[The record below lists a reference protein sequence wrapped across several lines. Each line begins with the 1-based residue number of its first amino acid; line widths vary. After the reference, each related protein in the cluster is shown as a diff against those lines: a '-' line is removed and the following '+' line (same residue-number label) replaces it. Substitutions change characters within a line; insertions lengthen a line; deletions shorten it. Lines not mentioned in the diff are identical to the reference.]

1 MAPDLTALI
10 SSYGVWLVAGMI
22 ALECICIPVP
32 GETIL
37 VAAALYA
44 GSTHQLHIVSVI
56 TAAVVGGVLGNVVA
70 FWLGRR
76 YGYRLLMRYGHY
88 VKLDATRIKIGQYLF
103 LRHGSKVVFIARFIP
118 VARSFAALLA
128 GTNRMPWRS
137 FMVANVAGAVAWVT
151 VDSVGAYFLGEA
163 LSKVAAP
170 VGITLIIAVV
180 TLLIIGARV
189 AARREEALALEA
201 ERALPGPLQP
211 PR

>member
-1 MAPDLTALI
+1 MTALI
-10 SSYGVWLVAGMI
+10 SAYGVWLVAGLI

-44 GSTHQLHIVSVI
+44 GSTHKLHIVSVI
-56 TAAVVGGVLGNVVA
+56 AAAVVGGILGNVVA

-76 YGYRLLMRYGHY
+76 YGYRLLMRHGHY

-118 VARSFAALLA
+118 IARSFAAVLA

-137 FMVANVAGAVAWVT
+137 FMVANMAGAVAWVS

-163 LSKVAAP
+163 LSHVAAP
-170 VGITLIIAVV
+170 VGLALVIVVAV
-180 TLLIIGARV
+180 LLIVGARL
-189 AARREEALALEA
+189 AARHEQTLAAEA